1 MKTLKFP
8 MEEIIKKYKYDYFD
22 KREDLDSVLI
32 NFIWGMF
39 GGSPI
44 EKVELSKDGE
54 LRIENELTKDVS
66 YYSISWSVKSDI
78 FPDTFTGMEIVRE
91 MVEPHKDIL
100 EFEELDD
107 YVEEMDEYEEQVASA
122 LVTIE
127 EMDIVV
133 HYDIEFDERLELE

>member
-1 MKTLKFP
+1 
-8 MEEIIKKYKYDYFD
+8 
-22 KREDLDSVLI
+22 
-32 NFIWGMF
+32 MF

-54 LRIENELTKDVS
+54 LRIENELTKDVN

-107 YVEEMDEYEEQVASA
+107 YVEEMDEYEEQVTSA

-133 HYDIEFDERLELE
+133 SYDIEFDERLELE

>member
-54 LRIENELTKDVS
+54 R
-66 YYSISWSVKSDI
+66 SVLSKY
-78 FPDTFTGMEIVRE
+78 R
-91 MVEPHKDIL
+91 
-100 EFEELDD
+100 
-107 YVEEMDEYEEQVASA
+107 
-122 LVTIE
+122 
-127 EMDIVV
+127 
-133 HYDIEFDERLELE
+133 